1 MKAMVLEAVQ
11 QPLVVKD
18 VPVPAIGGQD
28 VLIRVQACGTCHTDL
43 HLSEGMFVPFGVNK
57 FPLIP
62 GHEVTGIVDR
72 IGAQVTHLK
81 PGDRVGVYFV
91 FGCGH
96 CPYCVAG
103 EDENCSTIWTGSRLG
118 GFSLDGG
125 YAEYMRAPADCVM
138 RLPEELDFV
147 DAAPFF
153 CAGLTMYGGIKN
165 GGYRPGQRVAVL
177 GIGGLGHMGLQ
188 IANAMGAE
196 VIAVT
201 ATEAKKELAHSL
213 GAHHVIIGTGGD
225 VGAQLRALGGANVVL
240 STTLDPQLI
249 AGAMQ
254 GLANEGSLVLTAVT
268 VESLPVV
275 PALLLAFQHRI
286 VGSLVGS
293 RGDMQELL
301 QLAAKHNI
309 RPMTEVYPLEQ
320 ANEVHARLRA
330 QQVRFR
336 AVLTPG

>member
-18 VPVPAIGGQD
+18 VPVPAIGEQD

-57 FPLIP
+57 FPIIP

-96 CPYCVAG
+96 CPYCMAG
-103 EDENCSTIWTGSRLG
+103 EDENCATLWGGSRLG
-118 GFSLDGG
+118 GLSLDGG

-138 RLPEELDFV
+138 RLPDELDFV
-147 DAAPFF
+147 DAASLF

-177 GIGGLGHMGLQ
+177 GIGGLGHLGLQ

-213 GAHHVIIGTGGD
+213 GAHHVINGTGGD
-225 VGAQLRALGGANVVL
+225 VGAQLRALGGADVVV
-240 STTLDPQLI
+240 STTLDTQLI

-254 GLANEGSLVLTAVT
+254 GMATEAALVLTALT

-275 PALLLAFQHRI
+275 PLFLIGFQHRI

-293 RGDMQELL
+293 RRDMQELL

>member
-18 VPVPAIGGQD
+18 VPVPAIGAQD

-72 IGAQVTHLK
+72 IGGQVTHLK
-81 PGDRVGVYFV
+81 LGDRVGVYWV

-103 EDENCSTIWTGSRLG
+103 EDENCATLWTGSRMG

-147 DAAPFF
+147 DAAPLF

-177 GIGGLGHMGLQ
+177 GIGGLGHLGLQ

-201 ATEAKKELAHSL
+201 ATAAKKELAHSL
-213 GAHHVIIGTGGD
+213 GAHHVIVATGSD
-225 VGAQLRALGGANVVL
+225 VGAQLRAARRGECGVVHY
-240 STTLDPQLI
+240 
-249 AGAMQ
+249 AGH
-254 GLANEGSLVLTAVT
+254 
-268 VESLPVV
+268 
-275 PALLLAFQHRI
+275 PAYCGR
-286 VGSLVGS
+286 
-293 RGDMQELL
+293 
-301 QLAAKHNI
+301 
-309 RPMTEVYPLEQ
+309 
-320 ANEVHARLRA
+320 HAR
-330 QQVRFR
+330 VSE
-336 AVLTPG
+336 